1 MSQQMKSQTRRNP
14 WLLTVAAAA
23 AVAAVLSVAG
33 LTSGPSVLTDIF
45 DPTAAKAAPAAPS
58 VAKALPI
65 STSANRASAP
75 AATSVSVM
83 IENYKYSPAA
93 LTIKVGTKVTWTN
106 MDTAPHTVTVSS
118 GPVKFASPNLQKG
131 ESYTYTFTKAGTY
144 SYYCAVHPDMKAT
157 VTVTGTTTTPP
168 PTPAPTTPAPSTPS
182 MPMPSTAGC
191 GGVSA
196 ALEAFMAHFYAAHL
210 ETSVGQQVTDALD
223 VDQYVKT
230 HTVLIENMIKPLL
243 GGSQSAVDS
252 FMAHFNS
259 AHLETSLGQQVAD
272 ALNADQY
279 VKTHTVL
286 IENMLAP
293 LLGGSSSC

>member
-1 MSQQMKSQTRRNP
+1 
-14 WLLTVAAAA
+14 
-23 AVAAVLSVAG
+23 
-33 LTSGPSVLTDIF
+33 
-45 DPTAAKAAPAAPS
+45 
-58 VAKALPI
+58 
-65 STSANRASAP
+65 
-75 AATSVSVM
+75 
-83 IENYKYSPAA
+83 
-93 LTIKVGTKVTWTN
+93 
-106 MDTAPHTVTVSS
+106 
-118 GPVKFASPNLQKG
+118 
-131 ESYTYTFTKAGTY
+131 
-144 SYYCAVHPDMKAT
+144 MKAT
-157 VTVTGTTTTPP
+157 VTVTGTTTTP
-168 PTPAPTTPAPSTPS
+168 TPDADADHPGPVDADD
-182 MPMPSTAGC
+182 ADAERRC
-191 GGVSA
+191 VRWRAA

-293 LLGGSSSC
+293 LLGGSASC

>member
-33 LTSGPSVLTDIF
+33 LTSGPSALTDIF

-65 STSANRASAP
+65 STANSAVAP
-75 AATSVSVM
+75 AATSTSVM
-83 IENYKYSPAA
+83 IMNYAYSPAA

-131 ESYTYTFTKAGTY
+131 ESFTYTFTKAGTY

-157 VTVTGTTTTPP
+157 VTVTGTTTTPTP
-168 PTPAPTTPAPSTPS
+168 TPSTPAPTTPS
-182 MPMPSTAGC
+182 MPMPSADAC
-191 GGVSA
+191 GGAQSA
-196 ALEAFMAHFYAAHL
+196 LDAFMAHFYAAHL

-259 AHLETSLGQQVAD
+259 AHLETSLSQQVAD

-286 IENMLAP
+286 IGNMLAP